1 MSFSDFH
8 LVQFQACMT
17 AVGEV
22 KAETDSEVADNSP
35 ICGDFFMPAQ
45 ILSNVYGKQSI
56 LTGFADTFT
65 SRKRALEDKQGQ

>member
-1 MSFSDFH
+1 MSFSDFNM
-8 LVQFQACMT
+8 VQFPPGMT

-22 KAETDSEVADNSP
+22 KAETDSEVADNAL
-35 ICGDFFMPAQ
+35 IYGNFFMPAQ
-45 ILSNVYGKQSI
+45 ILSNVNGKQSI